1 MDADKTH
8 PDLTP
13 DERVWRIN
21 WFGEVA
27 YPGHVHRYTQPGL
40 KVILSP
46 LLCDHG
52 DSKSLMSPDCSNKW
66 ETHEFWAP
74 ISSLPLLSIG
84 SLWQN
89 GKEIDVPQYQIKR
102 FERLLI
108 KDETATLIKAGLS
121 LDGNFL
127 LPLNHHPWHKGATKS
142 YCIMV
147 VLPDSTR
154 LIIPCL
160 ELIRFYFG
168 SSGNLI
174 QRLFTTPL
182 VTNSLWAKK
191 RYDEEK
197 QHIHLVLADRMS
209 GASAADIGRIAASKH
224 AKRSAG
230 SIFNSCQLAS
240 TQHECV
246 HPYTRFPFAG
256 KTDLLANGMWLP
268 FGDKAEATFVVYRLR
283 SCSYPFPFQSLSYES
298 SDKAIRHAKHSNR
311 ASGEGGFGKK
321 RYNRPRKF
329 VNSDPS
335 KHKSQ
340 QQYRFKK
347 ENRFPDLVRKNIWRD
362 KIEALPAAD
371 IYRMKSDGS
380 FEQISFGESSYTTS
394 TTGFDAT
401 AQSDHDSGNLP
412 KFVKTGLFLLDLKP
426 EFKTVGSRKN
436 IITPPGK
443 AHPVFN
449 IPLIMDENGEVD
461 QSFFMIAP
469 NESMR
474 VRQACFVEILSPLY
488 PKQYVIIAQ
497 GTSWDNP
504 PLIIPVYNL
513 DTVQASILVISNLA
527 K

>member
-13 DERVWRIN
+13 DDRVWRIN

-27 YPGHVHRYTQPGL
+27 YPGHIHRHTQPCL

-46 LLCDHG
+46 LNFDHG
-52 DSKSLMSPDCSNKW
+52 DSKSLMSPDCSNNW
-66 ETHEFWAP
+66 ETHEAWTP
-74 ISSLPLLSIG
+74 ISSLPLISIG

-89 GKEIDVPQYQIKR
+89 GKELDKPQYQIKR

-121 LDGNFL
+121 LEGNFL
-127 LPLNHHPWHKGATKS
+127 LPLNHHPWHKGATQS

-168 SSGNLI
+168 SSGNLV

-197 QHIHLVLADRMS
+197 QHLHLVLADRMS
-209 GASAADIGRIAASKH
+209 GASASDIGRIAASKH
-224 AKRSAG
+224 AKHSAG
-230 SIFNSCQLAS
+230 SIFISCQKAS
-240 TQHECV
+240 TQRECV
-246 HPYTRFPFAG
+246 HPYTTFPFEG
-256 KTDLLANGMWLP
+256 KTDLLVNGIWLP
-268 FGDKAEATFVVYRLR
+268 FGDKAEATFVAYRLR

-311 ASGEGGFGKK
+311 ASGKGGFGKK
-321 RYNRPRKF
+321 RYNRTKKF

-335 KHKSQ
+335 KDKSQ
-340 QQYRFKK
+340 RQYRFKK
-347 ENRFPDLVRKNIWRD
+347 EYRFPDLVRKNVWRD

-371 IYRMKSDGS
+371 IYLKKPDGS
-380 FEQISFGESSYTTS
+380 FEQISYGESSYTTS
-394 TTGFDAT
+394 TTGIDAIS
-401 AQSDHDSGNLP
+401 QSDHDAGSFP
-412 KFVKTGLFLLDLKP
+412 KFVKAGLFLLDLKP
-426 EFKTVGSRKN
+426 EYVTVGSRKN
-436 IITPPGK
+436 VITPPGK
-443 AHPVFN
+443 ANPVFN
-449 IPLIMDENGEVD
+449 IPLIMDDNGEVAE
-461 QSFFMIAP
+461 SFFMIAP
-469 NESMR
+469 NGSMR
-474 VRQACFVEILSPLY
+474 VRQACFVEIIRPSY

-497 GTSWDNP
+497 GRSWDHSP
-504 PLIIPVYNL
+504 SLISAQSL
-513 DTVQASILVISNLA
+513 DIFQASILLTS
-527 K
+527 